1 MDMRSTILL
10 VLAACVA
17 GAPATAQGPDH
28 HRVVVR
34 ERDRVAAVGAYQGRN
49 RGPEQTDRF
58 SRRVRI
64 GRDGRFSISNVAG
77 DITVTGGSGD
87 EVSIEA
93 VKRTR
98 GDRSQ
103 LGRVRIDVDERP
115 GRVEVRTE
123 YERDWR
129 DRSGDVSVD
138 YTVSVPSS
146 AAVDV
151 KSVSGIAKVSNV
163 QGAVRA
169 ESVSGDVVT
178 SGTPR
183 LEFAKT
189 VSGDV
194 SLGGVTTDGD
204 LAATSVSGS
213 LSARG
218 LKARGIELGSVS
230 GNINV
235 SDASCER
242 LDGKTVSG
250 NIEYAGSLAKAGR
263 YNINSHSGTIR
274 LTLTGSTGFELI
286 ANTFSGNVRS
296 DLPLT
301 IGGSLADRDDR
312 RRGGPGRAIRGTF
325 GDGSASLMIRTF
337 SGDIVIAKR

>member
-10 VLAACVA
+10 VLAAFA
-17 GAPATAQGPDH
+17 ADAPAAAQGSGH
-28 HRVVVR
+28 RLGVREKVRVV
-34 ERDRVAAVGAYQGRN
+34 AAGAYQGRN
-49 RGPEQTDRF
+49 RGPEQTERI

-64 GRDGRFSISNVAG
+64 GRDGRVSISNVAG

-87 EVSIEA
+87 DVSIEA

-98 GDRSQ
+98 GDRSE

-123 YERDWR
+123 YERYR
-129 DRSGDVSVD
+129 NDRSGDISVD

-151 KSVSGIAKVSNV
+151 KSVSGTVKVSNV

-169 ESVSGDVVT
+169 ESVSGDVIT
-178 SGTPR
+178 SSTPR

-213 LSARG
+213 VSARG
-218 LKARGIELGSVS
+218 LKVRGLELGSVS
-230 GNINV
+230 GSVII
-235 SDASCER
+235 SDAACDR

-263 YNINSHSGTIR
+263 YNINTHSGTIR
-274 LTLTGSTGFELI
+274 LTLIGSTGFELI
-286 ANTFSGNVRS
+286 ANTFSGNIRS
-296 DLPLT
+296 DLPIT
-301 IGGSLADRDDR
+301 IGGSSRGRDDR
-312 RRGGPGRAIRGTF
+312 RQFGPGQSIRGTF
-325 GDGSASLMIRTF
+325 GDGSASLSIRTF
-337 SGDIVIAKR
+337 SGDIVIEKR